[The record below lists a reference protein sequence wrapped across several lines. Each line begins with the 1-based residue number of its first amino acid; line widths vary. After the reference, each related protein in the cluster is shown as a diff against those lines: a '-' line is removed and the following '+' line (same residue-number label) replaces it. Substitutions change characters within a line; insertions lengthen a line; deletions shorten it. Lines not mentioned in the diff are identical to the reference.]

1 MRRAPVLGI
10 LGPAVVL
17 AVVAL
22 AAVAS
27 GAGAQDAPTVS
38 IDVRVWQ
45 NDENELDIR
54 VGARPSGGLWQTLG
68 IIPLP
73 FDDGL
78 SSTGRY
84 RYGDIDLAVAVQAG
98 SPAVTVEVRVW
109 QDVRDPRHVYISARG
124 SLGSW
129 RTLGTVPLALDEGL
143 GLHGPFRYS
152 DIRLDA
158 PVPQPA
164 VTTLA
169 ATVGLGG
176 ALAIARDGSVIAP
189 NTRSGTVER
198 VSLGGG
204 LTTIA
209 GEGARG
215 EPGDG
220 PAAAAGFREPRA
232 VAIGRDGAIY
242 IGDVRVIDGVSAGLI
257 RRIAPDGTVSTVAG
271 GARDDTWRNF
281 RAPAAEAR
289 FGRPSGLAVDGHGG
303 VYILEYSSV
312 LHLSPAGGGEVRVVA
327 GVPATGATGVEDG
340 PGRAALFGYLAEG
353 AIDVDDAGNVYVL
366 DPMRWSSS
374 SGKWI
379 SRTAIRM
386 IDRHGVV
393 STLFQDPH
401 PSFGGILTTSRG
413 GLAVSGDGS
422 SIYISNTAQ
431 NQIVRLTRD
440 GELRAVAGTGEPG
453 HADGACDGALF
464 DRPGALA
471 LTDDDRTLMVVD
483 QRGATIRRIDLG
495 RTAPCVGRLPLA
507 EPEAPPP
514 KLAGV
519 ESRVVARFPSG
530 VRLRGEFAP
539 GPENVLVGVVDGSLS
554 RIVLGLDR
562 LPTIVPLIGGT
573 EGHDGLCGTAQLHGP
588 HPRVAV
594 DEDGSIWFVEYLPPG
609 YYDVRRITW
618 TVPAERVVGFDCQV
632 TTIATLPSRGGR
644 GVALDGQGNLLFANG
659 GLQRISPDGTVSTVF
674 RGDTRALAFADG
686 SAYVIEREGEGATV
700 AIKRIDAAGRASVL
714 WRGPEAEHGG
724 GVLSIQGMALA
735 AAPDGTLYAWS
746 SRDDRILRIGADGS
760 AAIVYDVT
768 DDLGG
773 PRVFIDGRPYIGAD
787 GHLWVNAWNAATDS
801 TEIHRFSFPD
811 DTHPVPAVS
820 E

>member
-1 MRRAPVLGI
+1 MRRPPFRGV
-10 LGPAVVL
+10 LGPAILLAVL
-17 AVVAL
+17 A
-22 AAVAS
+22 AAAAS
-27 GAGAQDAPTVS
+27 GAGAQEAPTAS

-54 VGARPSGGLWQTLG
+54 IGARPSGGLWQTLG

-73 FDDGL
+73 LDDGL

-84 RYGDIDLAVAVQAG
+84 RYGDIDLDVAVQAG
-98 SPAVTVEVRVW
+98 FSVVTVEVRVW
-109 QDVRDPRHVYISARG
+109 QDVGDPRNVYISARG
-124 SLGSW
+124 SHGSW
-129 RTLGTVPLALDEGL
+129 RTLGTVPLALDQ
-143 GLHGPFRYS
+143 GPGSYGSFRYS

-158 PVPQPA
+158 PVPRQA

-169 ATVGLGG
+169 ATVGLDG
-176 ALAIARDGSVIAP
+176 ALAIAPDGSVIAT

-198 VSLGGG
+198 VSPRGG

-215 EPGDG
+215 ESRDG
-220 PAAAAGFREPRA
+220 PAEAAGFREPRG
-232 VAIGRDGAIY
+232 VSIGRDGAIY
-242 IGDVRVIDGVSAGLI
+242 VGDVRVIDGVSVGLI
-257 RRIAPDGTVSTVAG
+257 RKIEPDGTVSTVAG
-271 GARDDTWRNF
+271 GARDDSWRDS

-289 FGRPSGLAVDGHGG
+289 FGKPSGLAADGHGG
-303 VYILEYSSV
+303 LYILEYSAV
-312 LHLSPAGGGEVRVVA
+312 LHLSLAGGGEAHVVA
-327 GVPATGATGVEDG
+327 GIPAGGATGVEDG
-340 PGRAALFGYLAEG
+340 PGREALFGYVADG

-366 DPMRWSSS
+366 DPMRSSS
-374 SGKWI
+374 TSGEWV
-379 SRTAIRM
+379 SRTAVRV
-386 IDRHGVV
+386 IDRRGIV

-413 GLAVSGDGS
+413 GLAVAGDGS
-422 SIYISNTAQ
+422 SIYIANTAQ
-431 NQIVRLTRD
+431 NQIVRLTRE
-440 GELRAVAGTGEPG
+440 GELQAVAGTGAAG
-453 HADGACDGALF
+453 HADGACDETLF

-483 QRGATIRRIDLG
+483 QGGAYIRRIDLDQS
-495 RTAPCVGRLPLA
+495 APCIGRLPLA

-530 VRLRGEFAP
+530 IRLRGRFAP
-539 GPENVLVGVVDGSLS
+539 GPDNVLVGMLDGSLS
-554 RIVLGLDR
+554 RIVLGRDR
-562 LPTIVPLIGGT
+562 LPTIVPLIGST
-573 EGHDGLCGTAQLHGP
+573 EGHDGPCETAQLNGP

-594 DEDGSIWFVEYLPPG
+594 DEDGSIWLVEYLPRG
-609 YYDVRRITW
+609 EYGVRRITW
-618 TVPAERVVGFDCQV
+618 TVPAERIVGFDCQV

-686 SAYVIEREGEGATV
+686 SAYVIEREGDGETV

-724 GVLSIQGMALA
+724 GVLSIQSMALA
-735 AAPDGTLYAWS
+735 AAPDGTLYAWNG
-746 SRDDRILRIGADGS
+746 RDDRILRIGADGS

-773 PRVFIDGRPYIGAD
+773 PRVFIDDRPYIGAD
-787 GHLWVNAWNAATDS
+787 GHLWINAWNSATNS

-811 DTHPVPAVS
+811 DALPAPAVS